1 MQKVMML
8 VATLSFFTLL
18 ATAILTGFDVVPF
31 NIGFGVAL
39 SSFLLAVLAIGLVFY
54 PIGESDE

>member
-1 MQKVMML
+1 MQKLMML

-18 ATAILTGFDVVPF
+18 FTAILTGFDVVPF

-39 SSFLLAVLAIGLVFY
+39 ASFLLAVLSIGLVFY
-54 PIGESDE
+54 PIGENEE